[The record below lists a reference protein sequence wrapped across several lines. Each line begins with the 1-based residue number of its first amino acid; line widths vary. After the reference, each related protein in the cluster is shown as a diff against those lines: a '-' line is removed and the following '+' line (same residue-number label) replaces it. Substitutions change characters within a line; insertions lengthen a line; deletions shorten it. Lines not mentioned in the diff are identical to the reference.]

1 MKKII
6 LFLLSVLPIF
16 CHAQFVLTPNGF
28 KSQDDGK
35 DFIVKPFPGKSAT
48 YLYDAVANAILVYGL
63 ANNSD
68 RNSPNASNIEGEIIN
83 IFGTGSIQVRKLKVF
98 DYKVKY
104 NMVIRFRDGRVRFD
118 APIIH
123 EAYTYNGYG
132 MKCVLGLSGSDI
144 STGGSTIHVFRKDGD
159 LKEKRIKES
168 LDNLFNDII
177 ERICNSI
184 EGDSDDDW

>member
-132 MKCVLGLSGSDI
+132 SDI
-144 STGGSTIHVFRKDGD
+144 STGGSTIHVFRRDGD

-184 EGDSDDDW
+184 EGDSYDDW